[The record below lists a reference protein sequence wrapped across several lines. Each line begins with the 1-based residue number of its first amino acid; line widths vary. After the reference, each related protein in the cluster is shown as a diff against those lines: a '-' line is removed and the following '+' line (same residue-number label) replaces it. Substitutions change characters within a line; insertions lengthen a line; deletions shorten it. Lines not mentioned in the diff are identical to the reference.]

1 MNNFVAY
8 KCTHSAI
15 VLGGPSDINRGVN
28 IISIDNHW
36 GIAIHSGND
45 GKAELLDST
54 IYGEDEANK
63 DCPEGSICDHCLSS
77 TGITLN
83 QACSTSHL
91 DSQKKWFK
99 HPLWKQC
106 TSGMRAEATYTNVE
120 FKDFT
125 SGTKSCGSKMNTFA
139 PWNGAADYVAFAEF
153 KQATFDD
160 THQDAITFM
169 RSPPQSWANWE
180 DCGIDFTCTGLYN
193 VVTRFENT
201 RYTGDQNPGTPGTFN
216 VLSNNIE
223 SDTTN
228 IFEAQNSCEKKDKW
242 NAYLC
247 TDEYSTLI
255 FDSLDSDR
263 MDRSAQ
269 PIYIKT
275 DEECNG
281 STCFNNRLNAFMDS
295 CWDGFYTCQFREQR
309 FPTMIK
315 RGPDQYEVEYTGT
328 PPIEQQFVLHGPT
341 GSEGFI
347 VKIKYSNGDRSY
359 MIQDKDGNI

>member
-1 MNNFVAY
+1 
-8 KCTHSAI
+8 
-15 VLGGPSDINRGVN
+15 
-28 IISIDNHW
+28 
-36 GIAIHSGND
+36 
-45 GKAELLDST
+45 
-54 IYGEDEANK
+54 
-63 DCPEGSICDHCLSS
+63 
-77 TGITLN
+77 
-83 QACSTSHL
+83 
-91 DSQKKWFK
+91 
-99 HPLWKQC
+99 
-106 TSGMRAEATYTNVE
+106 
-120 FKDFT
+120 
-125 SGTKSCGSKMNTFA
+125 
-139 PWNGAADYVAFAEF
+139 
-153 KQATFDD
+153 
-160 THQDAITFM
+160 M
-169 RSPPQSWANWE
+169 RSPPQSWANLE
-180 DCGIDFTCTGLYN
+180 DCGIEFTCTGLYN

-295 CWDGFYTCQFREQR
+295 CEWDGFYTCQQREQR
-309 FPTMIK
+309 FPTLIK
-315 RGPDQYEVEYTGT
+315 RGPD
-328 PPIEQQFVLHGPT
+328 
-341 GSEGFI
+341 
-347 VKIKYSNGDRSY
+347 
-359 MIQDKDGNI
+359 